1 MSLIKFLPLVY
12 CLNCLTLPSCARSPG
27 HSQDAHPSHS
37 MSCQGT
43 AAHPS
48 SGWHSISGLLLEL
61 HFVAP
66 CRTVQCRSGVV
77 FASFSKFSF
86 LFFFFLSNMSYFLTD
101 VSRKYL
107 VFCWQTYLP
116 TCPLSLCDISNPAW
130 AEQATIMICC
140 AAIVCLH
147 PQR

>member
-12 CLNCLTLPSCARSPG
+12 CLTLPSCARSPG
-27 HSQDAHPSHS
+27 HSQDAHPSRS
-37 MSCQGT
+37 ISCQGT

-48 SGWHSISGLLLEL
+48 SRWHSILQ
-61 HFVAP
+61 AP
-66 CRTVQCRSGVV
+66 PRAAFRGSLRTVQCKSGVV

-86 LFFFFLSNMSYFLTD
+86 FFFFLNNISYFLTD

-140 AAIVCLH
+140 AAIVRLH